1 MNTQQNENKLKAA
14 WVNHAKSNLHAD
26 VQQTITEHKTVMQ
39 LWDELY
45 EQEKAGVRTIEK
57 DIYTEVEETLA
68 EHKRVMQRWEVI
80 LSNEQGRYYEMIQN
94 LAA

>member
-1 MNTQQNENKLKAA
+1 MNTEQNESKLKVA
-14 WVNHAKSNLHAD
+14 WVNYAESDLHAD
-26 VQQTITEHKTVMQ
+26 VQLTITDHEKIMRQ
-39 LWDELY
+39 WDELY

-57 DIYTEVEETLA
+57 DIYIQVEETLA